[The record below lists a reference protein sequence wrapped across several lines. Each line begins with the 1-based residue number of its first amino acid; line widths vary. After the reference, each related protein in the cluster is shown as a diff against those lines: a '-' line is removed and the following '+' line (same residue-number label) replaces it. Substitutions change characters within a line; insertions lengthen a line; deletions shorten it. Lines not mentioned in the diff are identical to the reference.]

1 MLSAS
6 ARRQQQQLDPRAL
19 RGVPAYLYVLK
30 NSGLKEGMVHIGL
43 SRRGGW
49 ARALELNRDK
59 NNVIPGNFECV
70 FEARAQDSGSALE
83 SVFDILK
90 HARYGR
96 GNQDYFE
103 IDEQSVKHII
113 ERCIEEADKRFQLRF
128 QQDLAHR
135 DYRTEFEASFMR
147 ENELG
152 TEQEN
157 KSENQHVNKA
167 EEVVREGIF
176 KKALSWLS

>member
-59 NNVIPGNFECV
+59 NNVIPGSFECI

-83 SVFDILK
+83 SVFEILK

-135 DYRTEFEASFMR
+135 TYRADSEASLRR
-147 ENELG
+147 EHELG
-152 TEQEN
+152 TERDNESEN
-157 KSENQHVNKA
+157 KHINKA
-167 EEVVREGIF
+167 EEVIREGIF